1 MSLEQ
6 ADQFAR
12 QIAPYR
18 IKRNS
23 ADEIVNVLTL
33 FELFG
38 VQDIEQF
45 HVENNWKKSRYPN
58 TLPFPVGVRG
68 GKKPVLLNL
77 HDKIERK
84 GHGPHGLMA
93 GTTGSGKSEVIQ
105 SIIAS
110 LAVEYHPH
118 DMAFMLIDYK
128 GGGCPI
134 RSRICLT

>member
-1 MSLEQ
+1 MTLEQ

-38 VQDIEQF
+38 IQNIEQF
-45 HVENNWKKSRYPN
+45 HVENNWQKSRYPN

-68 GKKPVLLNL
+68 GK
-77 HDKIERK
+77 
-84 GHGPHGLMA
+84 
-93 GTTGSGKSEVIQ
+93 
-105 SIIAS
+105 
-110 LAVEYHPH
+110 
-118 DMAFMLIDYK
+118 
-128 GGGCPI
+128 
-134 RSRICLT
+134 SRFC